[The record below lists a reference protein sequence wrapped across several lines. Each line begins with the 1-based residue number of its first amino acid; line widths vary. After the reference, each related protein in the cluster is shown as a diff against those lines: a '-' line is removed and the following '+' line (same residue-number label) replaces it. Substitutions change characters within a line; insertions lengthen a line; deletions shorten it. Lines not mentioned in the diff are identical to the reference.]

1 MRNLLIVILLAGL
14 SLTGKS
20 QVSLAI
26 DLYRFGHFKRL
37 HIYPNEPIVYKLR
50 GSNTLRHDV
59 FLGGRDSVLYMGSGD
74 AVKLSEIK
82 KIVVDRSNWL
92 VRKLY
97 KTGIR
102 GGIFIMAIDAAN
114 NIGNNR
120 PTIVDTPFIEAGAA
134 MIVTGFTIKYL
145 SRRHLHPGE
154 NTRLQIIDLSLH

>member
-1 MRNLLIVILLAGL
+1 MHKFLIIILLAGL
-14 SLTGKS
+14 SLTSKS

-26 DLYRFGHFKRL
+26 DLYRLGHFKRL

-59 FLGGRDSVLYMGSGD
+59 FLGGKDSLIYMGSGD
-74 AVKLSEIK
+74 VVKLSEIK
-82 KIVVDRSNWL
+82 KLVIDRSNWL

-120 PTIVDTPFIEAGAA
+120 PTIVDTPFLEVGGA
-134 MIVTGFTIKYL
+134 MIATGFLIKFL
-145 SRRHLHPGE
+145 SKRHLHPGE
-154 NTRLQIIDLSLH
+154 NTRLQIIDLSLR